1 MRTKLILIFTFLS
14 LSACIDNYDINPQ
27 EDSVYDSYG
36 NLGFEDGLNHWYG
49 HANTFSSITIESDAY
64 EGLNALKMSINM
76 DTLSSEVALAEI
88 SKSVDVTQGDTVSLT
103 FQLRFSADDEI
114 DGVSLFNIGSFQD
127 ANGAE
132 IETALDSINQVSTE
146 WQTINMRYPIPQDAV
161 KLFFGVRIEGV
172 HESVYVLVAVSY
184 THLTLPTKRIV

>member
-1 MRTKLILIFTFLS
+1 MRTKLILILTFLS

-76 DTLSSEVALAEI
+76 DTLSSEVCLLYT
-88 SKSVDVTQGDTVSLT
+88 SPSPRDRTRS
-103 FQLRFSADDEI
+103 RMPSSA
-114 DGVSLFNIGSFQD
+114 
-127 ANGAE
+127 
-132 IETALDSINQVSTE
+132 
-146 WQTINMRYPIPQDAV
+146 
-161 KLFFGVRIEGV
+161 
-172 HESVYVLVAVSY
+172 
-184 THLTLPTKRIV
+184 